1 MNKEFLKITNLNY
14 KIENKTIL
22 KNLNLSIAEGEFVAI
37 MGPSGCGKTTLLRI
51 ISGLAKQ
58 TSGVISVNN
67 QILADENNFI
77 EPEARNL
84 GLVVQEKVLFPHL
97 NVKNN
102 IMFGLKT
109 KAMDSVN
116 KMVDQFKINKL
127 LDHYPHQLSGGE
139 AQRVALTRTLVTAP
153 KLLLLD
159 EPFNGLDEKLKKDIY
174 PDLQELLKQN
184 NTTTIMVSHNT
195 EEVQELSD
203 RSYQLTHKN
212 LQELTT

>member
-127 LDHYPHQLSGGE
+127 LDYYPHQLSGGE

>member
-22 KNLNLSIAEGEFVAI
+22 KNLNLSIAEGEFVAV
-37 MGPSGCGKTTLLRI
+37 MGPSGCGKTSLLRI

-77 EPEARNL
+77 EPEARDL

-102 IMFGLKT
+102 IMFGVKT

-116 KMVDQFKINKL
+116 KIVDQFKIIKL

>member
-22 KNLNLSIAEGEFVAI
+22 KNLNLSIAEGEFVAV
-37 MGPSGCGKTTLLRI
+37 MGPSGCGKTSLLRI

-97 NVKNN
+97 NVKDN
-102 IMFGLKT
+102 IIFGLKT

-116 KMVDQFKINKL
+116 KIVDQFKIIKL

>member
-37 MGPSGCGKTTLLRI
+37 MGPSGCGKTSLLRI

>member
-116 KMVDQFKINKL
+116 KMVDQFKIIKL

>member
-1 MNKEFLKITNLNY
+1 MNKEFLRITNLNY

-37 MGPSGCGKTTLLRI
+37 MGPSGCGKTSLLRI

-127 LDHYPHQLSGGE
+127 LDYYPHQLSGGE

>member
-102 IMFGLKT
+102 IMFGVKT

-116 KMVDQFKINKL
+116 KIVDQFKINKL

>member
-22 KNLNLSIAEGEFVAI
+22 KNLNLSIGEGEFVAI

-51 ISGLAKQ
+51 ISALAKQ

>member
-1 MNKEFLKITNLNY
+1 MNKEFLRITNLNY

-127 LDHYPHQLSGGE
+127 LDYYPHQLSGGE

>member
-14 KIENKTIL
+14 KIGNKTIL

-37 MGPSGCGKTTLLRI
+37 MGASGCGKTSLLRI

-116 KMVDQFKINKL
+116 KIVDQFKINKL

-195 EEVQELSD
+195 EEVEELSD

-212 LQELTT
+212 LQGLTT

>member
-1 MNKEFLKITNLNY
+1 MNNEFLKITNLNY

-116 KMVDQFKINKL
+116 KIVDQFKINKL

>member
-116 KMVDQFKINKL
+116 KIVDQFKINKL
-127 LDHYPHQLSGGE
+127 LDYYPHQLSGGE

>member
-195 EEVQELSD
+195 
-203 RSYQLTHKN
+203 
-212 LQELTT
+212 

>member
-102 IMFGLKT
+102 IMFGIKT
-109 KAMDSVN
+109 KARDSVN

>member
-203 RSYQLTHKN
+203 HSYQLTHKN

>member
-116 KMVDQFKINKL
+116 KIVDQFKINKL

-159 EPFNGLDEKLKKDIY
+159 EPFNGLDKKLKKDIY
-174 PDLQELLKQN
+174 PDLLELLKQN

>member
-102 IMFGLKT
+102 IMFGVKT

>member
-1 MNKEFLKITNLNY
+1 MNKEFLRITNLNY

>member
-97 NVKNN
+97 NVKDN
-102 IMFGLKT
+102 IIFGLKT

-116 KMVDQFKINKL
+116 KIVDQFKIIKL

>member
-22 KNLNLSIAEGEFVAI
+22 KNLNLSIAEGEFVAV
-37 MGPSGCGKTTLLRI
+37 MGPSGCGKTSLLRI

>member
-37 MGPSGCGKTTLLRI
+37 MGPSGCGKTSLLRI

-116 KMVDQFKINKL
+116 KIVDQFKINKL

-195 EEVQELSD
+195 EEVEELSD

-212 LQELTT
+212 LQGLTT

>member
-116 KMVDQFKINKL
+116 KIVDQFKINKL

>member
-37 MGPSGCGKTTLLRI
+37 MGPSGCGKTSLLRI

-116 KMVDQFKINKL
+116 KIVDQFKINKL

>member
-77 EPEARNL
+77 EPEARDL

-102 IMFGLKT
+102 IMFGVKT

-116 KMVDQFKINKL
+116 KIVDQFKIIKL